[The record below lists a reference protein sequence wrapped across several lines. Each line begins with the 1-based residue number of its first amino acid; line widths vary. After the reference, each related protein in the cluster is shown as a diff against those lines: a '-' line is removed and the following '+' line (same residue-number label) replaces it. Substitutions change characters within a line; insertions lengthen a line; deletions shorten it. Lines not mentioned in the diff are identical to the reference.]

1 MTEGPLTV
9 STDKLDYQPGDSA
22 SITAWNV
29 EEGATIEFWV
39 AHVLPGQDGLIGTE
53 DDLLAYDLTGTA
65 ESWSVTDGGE
75 GDLDGIVN
83 GSVTTS
89 WSVNPD
95 ALNQAFLLS
104 ATDASDGE
112 TATASFTDSQPNLTI
127 NPIAGDDVISAA
139 EAGASVTISGTTTH
153 VANGTDVTV
162 VLNGVEYH
170 ASVSGASGTHLS
182 GGVWSVTLTSA
193 QVSALSD
200 GPYSV
205 TAATDSDDIGTA
217 NDLSASRDIT
227 VDIVPTVLVN
237 VTGQN
242 DTATANGAIFT
253 NTTSAVSTGT
263 GTFDSFLV
271 IQDSPVEE
279 GFNTDANPLPLDAK
293 EPAHT
298 NALLLDDI
306 LVVIGDGT
314 NGTTAGV
321 AYREFRI
328 DINQSGAANEPQLI
342 SLDQLKIYQ
351 KGTGDLSTLS
361 GTPLFDLDSNG
372 DISVLLDAQWNAGS
386 GKGDYIVLI
395 PDSLFDHSGN
405 NNYVY
410 LYSQFGGQGGAYAA
424 NSGFEEW
431 GVLSGGTEPSG
442 SIEGFKYEDADGDL
456 GTTDDQTPLSDWQ
469 IYLDE
474 DNDNVL
480 DWTDSVGGNGV
491 WDAGEGERWT
501 ATDATGHYS
510 FDGLAAGDYVVREV
524 VQSGWTQLSPTA
536 PDEHSVTLASGQT
549 VQDQNFVNFADFSV
563 SGTKFE
569 DLTGDGKSDDDVA
582 WSHGAVTIYI
592 EDDGEEG
599 FTAGDRSTTT
609 DDDGNWS
616 IGGLTLA
623 DVGKSIYE
631 VVPGGSEQTGTLVQT
646 VDNPGGG
653 GDDDDNDFTN
663 FLNFSVSG
671 TKFEDLTGDGKS
683 DDDVAWSHGA
693 VTIYIEDDG
702 EEGFTAG
709 DRSTTTDDDGNWSIG
724 GLTLADVGKSIYEV
738 VPGGSEQT
746 GTLVQTVDNP
756 GSGGDDDGNDFTNFK
771 LFDISGKKYL
781 DKTGNGI
788 TADDTGLGGIT
799 VFVDLNGN
807 KLNDDGLSTTT
818 AADGTWSLNGL
829 GSNAL
834 GKTVYEVVPSG
845 YFQTVG
851 NAGYA
856 LPSVGGENQA
866 NLNFANYKFVEGV
879 HGLTKGFWGQHP
891 EAWDGGVATNSRG
904 VKDTA
909 NLVNSGVLTKYDV
922 IPDSLDKS
930 PTKDWNKDGLIKT
943 DGSDTGILLG
953 DANGNGVC
961 DAGEDTLFATLAAAL
976 QIIKSSDSTTDT
988 RQILMSQAL
997 AAQLNIYNG
1006 DKTPLDLVGEAV
1018 KWLKGKSP
1026 FVYTDGSSGKVDT
1039 DGNGVLSAA
1048 EYNTTTK
1055 AFTFDANGSTRSG
1068 TALTSN
1074 LQAWQKKV
1082 DVFDFNDLNAATTS
1096 DVVMADGEDL
1106 KNALM
1111 WFNQDQLVTNAAGTY
1126 VAWTPD
1132 HGVSFS
1138 SIKANTLDAFWLTL
1152 KDEGLIV

>member
-410 LYSQFGGQGGAYAA
+410 LYSQFGGQGGAYARKMA
-424 NSGFEEW
+424 
-431 GVLSGGTEPSG
+431 
-442 SIEGFKYEDADGDL
+442 KYAADLKAGKWA
-456 GTTDDQTPLSDWQ
+456 GYTPGKRRARVA
-469 IYLDE
+469 E
-474 DNDNVL
+474 KA
-480 DWTDSVGGNGV
+480 
-491 WDAGEGERWT
+491 AGKAVERVSPPQ
-501 ATDATGHYS
+501 ATDT
-510 FDGLAAGDYVVREV
+510 AAAP
-524 VQSGWTQLSPTA
+524 QTA
-536 PDEHSVTLASGQT
+536 P
-549 VQDQNFVNFADFSV
+549 
-563 SGTKFE
+563 
-569 DLTGDGKSDDDVA
+569 
-582 WSHGAVTIYI
+582 
-592 EDDGEEG
+592 
-599 FTAGDRSTTT
+599 
-609 DDDGNWS
+609 
-616 IGGLTLA
+616 
-623 DVGKSIYE
+623 
-631 VVPGGSEQTGTLVQT
+631 
-646 VDNPGGG
+646 
-653 GDDDDNDFTN
+653 
-663 FLNFSVSG
+663 
-671 TKFEDLTGDGKS
+671 
-683 DDDVAWSHGA
+683 
-693 VTIYIEDDG
+693 
-702 EEGFTAG
+702 
-709 DRSTTTDDDGNWSIG
+709 
-724 GLTLADVGKSIYEV
+724 
-738 VPGGSEQT
+738 
-746 GTLVQTVDNP
+746 
-756 GSGGDDDGNDFTNFK
+756 
-771 LFDISGKKYL
+771 
-781 DKTGNGI
+781 
-788 TADDTGLGGIT
+788 
-799 VFVDLNGN
+799 
-807 KLNDDGLSTTT
+807 
-818 AADGTWSLNGL
+818 AAR
-829 GSNAL
+829 A
-834 GKTVYEVVPSG
+834 
-845 YFQTVG
+845 
-851 NAGYA
+851 
-856 LPSVGGENQA
+856 
-866 NLNFANYKFVEGV
+866 
-879 HGLTKGFWGQHP
+879 
-891 EAWDGGVATNSRG
+891 GGVARIL
-904 VKDTA
+904 KR
-909 NLVNSGVLTKYDV
+909 
-922 IPDSLDKS
+922 
-930 PTKDWNKDGLIKT
+930 
-943 DGSDTGILLG
+943 ILL
-953 DANGNGVC
+953 
-961 DAGEDTLFATLAAAL
+961 AAL
-976 QIIKSSDSTTDT
+976 
-988 RQILMSQAL
+988 LLGLLWVA
-997 AAQLNIYNG
+997 
-1006 DKTPLDLVGEAV
+1006 
-1018 KWLKGKSP
+1018 
-1026 FVYTDGSSGKVDT
+1026 F
-1039 DGNGVLSAA
+1039 GNLG
-1048 EYNTTTK
+1048 
-1055 AFTFDANGSTRSG
+1055 G
-1068 TALTSN
+1068 
-1074 LQAWQKKV
+1074 Q
-1082 DVFDFNDLNAATTS
+1082 
-1096 DVVMADGEDL
+1096 
-1106 KNALM
+1106 
-1111 WFNQDQLVTNAAGTY
+1111 
-1126 VAWTPD
+1126 P
-1132 HGVSFS
+1132 
-1138 SIKANTLDAFWLTL
+1138 
-1152 KDEGLIV
+1152 

>member
-646 VDNPGGG
+646 VDNPG
-653 GDDDDNDFTN
+653 
-663 FLNFSVSG
+663 
-671 TKFEDLTGDGKS
+671 
-683 DDDVAWSHGA
+683 
-693 VTIYIEDDG
+693 
-702 EEGFTAG
+702 
-709 DRSTTTDDDGNWSIG
+709 
-724 GLTLADVGKSIYEV
+724 
-738 VPGGSEQT
+738 
-746 GTLVQTVDNP
+746 
-756 GSGGDDDGNDFTNFK
+756 SGGDDDGNDFTNFK